1 MLNRLPRQLP
11 PLSLILEDLG
21 RPSPAAIAAA
31 IDTPERSVRRWIAT
45 DHAPRPA
52 MLALFWLTRWGMSL
66 VDCEAGRLADLHG
79 ALARCRQAELDEVRG
94 VLATVLRIADLGA
107 ANDPHPA
114 ALVQYSP
121 RGRPAAVQPKRVAA
135 LRSYSRARTGA
146 RRQRRQLPTSR
157 SSLA

>member
-21 RPSPAAIAAA
+21 RPTPAAIAAA
-31 IDTPERSVRRWIAT
+31 IGAPERSVRRWIAT

-79 ALARCRQAELDEVRG
+79 AMARCRQAELDELRG
-94 VLATVLRIADLGA
+94 VLARVLRIADLGA

-114 ALVQYSP
+114 AAITT
-121 RGRPAAVQPKRVAA
+121 AA
-135 LRSYSRARTGA
+135 RARATPPQPMRQRSRRA
-146 RRQRRQLPTSR
+146 RQRRLMGLR
-157 SSLA
+157 SA